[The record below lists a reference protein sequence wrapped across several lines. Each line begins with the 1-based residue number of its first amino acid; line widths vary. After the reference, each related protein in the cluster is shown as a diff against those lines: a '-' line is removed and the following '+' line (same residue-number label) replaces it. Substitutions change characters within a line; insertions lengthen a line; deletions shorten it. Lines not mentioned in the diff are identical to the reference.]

1 VVSSDAEVAIAA
13 AGAGAEVLRQWYG
26 SSFGRHP
33 KVGND
38 FATDADIDAEL
49 AVRVIVRT
57 ARPNDGFVG
66 EELGASAPA
75 DRTWLVDPLC
85 GTLNFAAQT
94 PLMAVNVALR
104 TGATV
109 TAAASADPL
118 AGEVF
123 WTDGDTAWVRNDQ
136 SDAPLAPSADS
147 ALVDLNLD
155 APAGQAHQLTTVRML
170 SSPAFARQFGPRVV
184 STTLAVAWV
193 AAGRRA
199 GYVTEG
205 DVRDSL
211 HFAAGIALCQA
222 AGCIVTGL
230 RGQPLHTGVG
240 GLVAAADQDTH
251 TALIRIIE
259 QVILPT

>member
-1 VVSSDAEVAIAA
+1 MLSSDAEVAIAA
-13 AGAGAEVLRQWYG
+13 AGVGAEVLRQWYG
-26 SSFGRHP
+26 SSFVRHR
-33 KVGND
+33 KTGND
-38 FATDADIDAEL
+38 FATDADIEAEV
-49 AVRVIVRT
+49 AVREIVRT
-57 ARPNDGFVG
+57 ARPHDGFVG

-104 TGATV
+104 TGTAV
-109 TAAASADPL
+109 TAAASADPT
-118 AGEVF
+118 AGEIF
-123 WTDGDTAWVRNDQ
+123 WTDGETAWVRTDQ
-136 SDAPLAPSADS
+136 GDVPLAPSADS

-155 APAGQAHQLTTVRML
+155 APPGQAHQLTTVRML
-170 SSPAFARQFGPRVV
+170 SSPAFARQFGPRVL

-199 GYVTEG
+199 GHVTEG
-205 DVRDSL
+205 DVRDSV

-230 RGQPLHTGVG
+230 HGQPLHTGTG
-240 GLVAAADQDTH
+240 GLIAAADQHTH
-251 TALIRIIE
+251 TALIRIID
-259 QVILPT
+259 QVSTLD